1 VEYYCDEHVI
11 MFSTGLFIFIGYV
24 LASTQTTGE
33 SMITCVLFLFNHYI
47 LIFYRIIYVPS
58 QRTGI

>member
-11 MFSTGLFIFIGYV
+11 MFSTRLFVLIGYV
-24 LASTQTTGE
+24 LAANQTAGE

-47 LIFYRIIYVPS
+47 LIFYRIIYGRS
-58 QRTGI
+58 QLTGI